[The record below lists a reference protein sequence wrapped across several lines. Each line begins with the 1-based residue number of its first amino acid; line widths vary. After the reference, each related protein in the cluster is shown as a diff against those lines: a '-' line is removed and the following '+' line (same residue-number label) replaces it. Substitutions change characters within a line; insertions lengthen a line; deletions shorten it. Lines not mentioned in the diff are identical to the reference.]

1 MKMKTTG
8 YALREAIKQYELRRD
23 TASGTF
29 NQSLK
34 KFPDEQKETPQAVI
48 ETFTKAEAALAKL
61 QVAQMRYNLAVQVE
75 ANGERMSLAEAIK
88 RIGGVGRIEKMWKST
103 VSEKNTRP
111 SYMDDVDTRDPNQI
125 RAIRTITAADAVK
138 LAIQTG
144 KKAGSLRAAI
154 AVANGKEVEVEDLDS
169 SLFE

>member
-34 KFPDEQKETPQAVI
+34 KFPDEQKETPQAVVD
-48 ETFTKAEAALAKL
+48 TFTKAEAILAKL

-75 ANGERMSLAEAIK
+75 ATGEKMSLAEAIK
-88 RIGGVGRIEKMWKST
+88 RIGGVGRVEKMWKST
-103 VSEKNTRP
+103 VSEKKQS
-111 SYMDDVDTRDPNQI
+111 SYMDDVDTRDPSQI
-125 RAIRTITAADAVK
+125 RAIRTITAAEAVK

-154 AVANGKEVEVEDLDS
+154 AVANGREVEVEDLDS